1 VAAVIVACVGFVL
14 LLMALGVARI
24 RNAKRHSHGS
34 AASDVSGVAV
44 EDRQE
49 MEWDNSALTIT
60 VNPMDQE
67 VSFDKNSFTQ

>member
-1 VAAVIVACVGFVL
+1 
-14 LLMALGVARI
+14 
-24 RNAKRHSHGS
+24 
-34 AASDVSGVAV
+34 VAV